1 MADTFRLR
9 LDFVGEFP
17 GISEAGNA
25 ADNLIQKI
33 TEEMEVTETLGE
45 VVYDGVMIES
55 LETEE

>member
-17 GISEAGNA
+17 GVAEAGTT
-25 ADNLIQKI
+25 ADNIIQKI
-33 TEEMEVTETLGE
+33 AEEMDE
-45 VVYDGVMIES
+45 VVYDGVMIEN